1 MIWDTG
7 ANAGSVDSRRVE
19 VVQNQQFWEVLEVL
33 IIGWLWR
40 RSLVSVDSGGFMGE
54 FGEIV
59 YSVHVR
65 V

>member
-1 MIWDTG
+1 
-7 ANAGSVDSRRVE
+7 

-40 RSLVSVDSGGFMGE
+40 RGLVSVDSGGLMGE